1 MTDNER
7 GQMLPEGTLL
17 KDGEYRVVGY
27 MASGGFGNT
36 YEVEHEGRLHKHM
49 AVKEFF
55 IRGVNT
61 RQGTHVTVSVEDNRA
76 DFNRMQRK
84 FFAEAERLAQLDHPH
99 IVEVSDFFEE
109 NDTAYYVMKLISGQ
123 PLNKVMAEHGAM
135 GTDRVCDILRQVLS
149 ALKYVHA
156 QHLYHL
162 DLKPA
167 NIMQNAE
174 GHCWLIDFGAS
185 KQMSDDDG
193 HTLTTTALPYTP
205 RYAPLEQVGQNMED
219 IGPWTDFYA
228 LGATL
233 YHLLTAQTPPK
244 PDKVNEDGEAAFA
257 FPDGMDA
264 TMRRLILWMMQPRR
278 SQRPQSVEEIERWLE
293 VNPVGKPAAKKEEP
307 KAAPA
312 VKKEEPKAAPAADKD
327 VPTVAST
334 ASKDVPTVKSKDA
347 EPTRASS
354 ATRLQSRKK
363 PSKAPW
369 VWAGVWAVAAVALVL
384 FIISRNDI
392 KNGVKEPVE
401 VPSAFTLCPD
411 GNHPHAI
418 DLGLPS
424 GTKWACCNIGAATP
438 EGYGDYFRWGETTPM
453 KEGDTE
459 ATYRYEGR
467 DIGDDISGT
476 RYDAATANWG
486 TDWQM
491 PTEEQTKEL
500 MNNCS
505 YEWTTL
511 DGVEGAKVTG
521 GNGRSIFLPASG
533 YRSYSD
539 GSLSSV
545 GSYGY
550 SWSASAYD
558 SNTGHT
564 LLFGSSSW
572 RWSYSRWGRGFPVRA
587 VAEE

>member
-17 KDGEYRVVGY
+17 KGGEYRVVGY

-123 PLNKVMAEHGAM
+123 PLNKVIAEHGAM
-135 GTDRVCDILRQVLS
+135 GTGRVRDILRQVLS

-244 PDKVNEDGEAAFA
+244 PDKVNEDGEAAFV
-257 FPDGMDA
+257 FPSGMDA

-312 VKKEEPKAAPAADKD
+312 VDKD
-327 VPTVAST
+327 VPTVKG
-334 ASKDVPTVKSKDA
+334 KDS
-347 EPTRASS
+347 EPTLASS
-354 ATRLQSRKK
+354 ATRLQSKK
-363 PSKAPW
+363 HRSKAPW
-369 VWAGVWAVAAVALVL
+369 VWAGVCAVAAVVLVL
-384 FIISRNDI
+384 FIVSQ
-392 KNGVKEPVE
+392 KKTVE
-401 VPSAFTLCPD
+401 QKKAVEAPSSTFTLCPD
-411 GNHPHAI
+411 DNHPHAI

-476 RYDAATANWG
+476 RCDAATANWG

-491 PTEEQTKEL
+491 PTDQQLQEL
-500 MNNCS
+500 MDNCS
-505 YEWTTL
+505 YTWTTL

-533 YRSYSD
+533 YRSNGI
-539 GSLSSV
+539 GSLCYV

-550 SWSASAYD
+550 YRSASAYSSGSGHYLYFD
-558 SNTGHT
+558 SSYWSC
-564 LLFGSSSW
+564 SSS
-572 RWSYSRWGRGFPVRA
+572 RAGGFPVRA

>member
-123 PLNKVMAEHGAM
+123 PLNKVIAEHGAM

-264 TMRRLILWMMQPRR
+264 TMRQLILWMMQPRR

-307 KAAPA
+307 KAPPA
-312 VKKEEPKAAPAADKD
+312 VKKEETKAAPAADKD
-327 VPTVAST
+327 VPTVKST
-334 ASKDVPTVKSKDA
+334 DSAPA
-347 EPTRASS
+347 HGSS
-354 ATRLQSRKK
+354 APGLLGKK
-363 PSKAPW
+363 RPSKLRW
-369 VWAGVWAVAAVALVL
+369 VWAGVWAVAAVALFL
-384 FIISRNDI
+384 FIVSRG
-392 KNGVKEPVE
+392 KKVE
-401 VPSAFTLCPD
+401 APPSAFTLCPD
-411 GNHPHAI
+411 DNHPHVI

-424 GTKWACCNIGAATP
+424 GTKWACCNIGAATQVD
-438 EGYGDYFRWGETTPM
+438 YGDYFRWGETTPM

-476 RYDAATANWG
+476 RCDAATANWG

-491 PTEEQTKEL
+491 PTEQQFQEL
-500 MNNCS
+500 MDNCS
-505 YEWTTL
+505 YTWTTH

-521 GNGRSIFLPASG
+521 SNGRSIFLPASG
-533 YRSYSD
+533 YRDRDD
-539 GSLSSV
+539 GSLNLV
-545 GSYGY
+545 GSGNY
-550 SWSASAYD
+550 WSASFDMNNEGCYMFAFTPEEWIRASGSWAY
-558 SNTGHT
+558 
-564 LLFGSSSW
+564 
-572 RWSYSRWGRGFPVRA
+572 GFPVRA

>member
-17 KDGEYRVVGY
+17 KGGEYRVVGY

-135 GTDRVCDILRQVLS
+135 GTDRVRDILRQVLS

-307 KAAPA
+307 KAPPA
-312 VKKEEPKAAPAADKD
+312 VKKEEPKAAPTADKD
-327 VPTVAST
+327 VPTVKST
-334 ASKDVPTVKSKDA
+334 DSAPA
-347 EPTRASS
+347 HGSS
-354 ATRLQSRKK
+354 APGLLGKK
-363 PSKAPW
+363 RPSKLRW

-392 KNGVKEPVE
+392 KNGIKEPVKNGIKEPVE
-401 VPSAFTLCPD
+401 VPYTYTLCPD
-411 GNHPHAI
+411 NNHPHAI

-424 GTKWACCNIGAATP
+424 GTKWACCNIGAAIP

-459 ATYRYEGR
+459 ATYPYSGV

-491 PTEEQTKEL
+491 PTEEQMQEL
-500 MNNCS
+500 EEHNCS
-505 YEWTTL
+505 YTWTTH
-511 DGVEGAKVTG
+511 DGVEGVKVTG

-533 YRSYSD
+533 CRINSSGSLGNVGSD
-539 GSLSSV
+539 GF
-545 GSYGY
+545 Y
-550 SWSASAYD
+550 WSASAVN
-558 SNTGHT
+558 SNYGHG
-564 LLFGSSSW
+564 LYFNSGDWNWPCSL
-572 RWSYSRWGRGFPVRA
+572 RANGFPVRA

>member
-17 KDGEYRVVGY
+17 KGGEYRVVGY

-244 PDKVNEDGEAAFA
+244 PDKVNEDGEAAFV

-264 TMRRLILWMMQPRR
+264 TMRQLILWMMQPRR

-307 KAAPA
+307 KAPPA

-327 VPTVAST
+327 VPTVKST
-334 ASKDVPTVKSKDA
+334 DSK
-347 EPTRASS
+347 PTRAGS
-354 ATRLQSRKK
+354 ATRLQSKKK

-369 VWAGVWAVAAVALVL
+369 VWAGVCAVAAVVLVL
-384 FIISRNDI
+384 FIVSQ
-392 KNGVKEPVE
+392 KKTVE
-401 VPSAFTLCPD
+401 QKKAVEAPSSSFTLCPD

-438 EGYGDYFRWGETTPM
+438 EGYGDYFRWGETTPT

-459 ATYRYEGR
+459 AIYPYHVV

-491 PTEEQTKEL
+491 PTEEQMQEL
-500 MNNCS
+500 EDNCS

-511 DGVEGAKVTG
+511 DGVAGAKVTG
-521 GNGRSIFLPASG
+521 GNGRSFFLPASG
-533 YRSYSD
+533 YRGNSS
-539 GSLSSV
+539 GSLYGV

-550 SWSASAYD
+550 YWSASANGSYYGR
-558 SNTGHT
+558 N
-564 LLFGSSSW
+564 LYFGSGGW
-572 RWSYSRWGRGFPVRA
+572 YWVNNDRAYGFSIRA

>member
-1 MTDNER
+1 
-7 GQMLPEGTLL
+7 MLPEGTLL

-109 NDTAYYVMKLISGQ
+109 NDTAYYVMKLISGL

-264 TMRRLILWMMQPRR
+264 TMRQLILWMMQPRR

-293 VNPVGKPAAKKEEP
+293 VNPVGKPTAKKEEP
-307 KAAPA
+307 KATPA

-327 VPTVAST
+327 VPTVKST
-334 ASKDVPTVKSKDA
+334 DSAPAHDSSVPG
-347 EPTRASS
+347 
-354 ATRLQSRKK
+354 LLGKK
-363 PSKAPW
+363 RPSKLRW
-369 VWAGVWAVAAVALVL
+369 VWTGVWAVAAVALVL

-424 GTKWACCNIGAATP
+424 GTKWACCNIGAATQVD
-438 EGYGDYFRWGETTPM
+438 YGDYFRWGETTPM

-476 RYDAATANWG
+476 RCDAATANWG

-491 PTEEQTKEL
+491 PTEEQMQEL
-500 MNNCS
+500 ENNCS

-511 DGVEGAKVTG
+511 DGVAGAKVTG
-521 GNGRSIFLPASG
+521 RNGRSIFLPASG
-533 YRSYSD
+533 YRDRDD
-539 GSLSSV
+539 GSLNLV
-545 GSYGY
+545 GAGY
-550 SWSASAYD
+550 YWSASFDMNNEGCYMFTFTPEEWIRGSGSWAY
-558 SNTGHT
+558 
-564 LLFGSSSW
+564 
-572 RWSYSRWGRGFPVRA
+572 GFPVRA